1 MANAIFKPF
10 ENTDNEHYFNPF
22 ITARRKLDEAR
33 AGGNSKEIYAQLQKL
48 LDTCAEGVKKMSAE
62 IGVLLL
68 FDTAEQFVY
77 PTGKRFAPAW
87 NWLNSWITELKNGVI
102 LFAGRPEASPLF
114 QQIQTIPLG
123 LFNPEESTRYLSAV
137 AKNWLDETGQS
148 VTFAE
153 DDVQKLHALS
163 QGRPI
168 LLAIFLESRMRDPQA
183 FKDLSNYQTQNFEQK
198 VIEYLRSQPE
208 LGETLAAAGRARKGI
223 NVELLA
229 RIRGISLQEAK
240 EALATLKQMSF
251 AKEFPDDDGVYLH
264 DDMYDLLEK
273 YVYSG
278 DADAREKQVAVQAI
292 YEYYKRAIEQK
303 TEELREIYAGLTC
316 DNVKQSDTSSE
327 EYIKKI

>member
-1 MANAIFKPF
+1 MK
-10 ENTDNEHYFNPF
+10 
-22 ITARRKLDEAR
+22 R

-208 LGETLAAAGRARKGI
+208 LGETLAAAGRAQGHK
-223 NVELLA
+223 
-229 RIRGISLQEAK
+229 
-240 EALATLKQMSF
+240 
-251 AKEFPDDDGVYLH
+251 
-264 DDMYDLLEK
+264 
-273 YVYSG
+273 
-278 DADAREKQVAVQAI
+278 
-292 YEYYKRAIEQK
+292 
-303 TEELREIYAGLTC
+303 C
-316 DNVKQSDTSSE
+316 
-327 EYIKKI
+327 